1 MLWCHVAKTQTV
13 AEYYL
18 LQCYVRFNSVKRTS
32 TNDSRYLL
40 SFAWMAPRPCLP
52 HNARWCWTFTIPHNT
67 LCPPPSPPPK
77 KKFALTV
84 VSKFSWEDCTF
95 RKQYH
100 KIIQN
105 LGGKQTDCI
114 WGDSEIVNW
123 LHLKSSKVMKSW
135 ITFLKLWDLLGYF
148 ERTTSERPTCQKLAL
163 WSKLFQRY

>member
-1 MLWCHVAKTQTV
+1 MCGSTV
-13 AEYYL
+13 SSAPPLTIVVTFFHLPGWHQGLVFLTMRVDAERLQSPIIHSAPSL
-18 LQCYVRFNSVKRTS
+18 L
-32 TNDSRYLL
+32 
-40 SFAWMAPRPCLP
+40 
-52 HNARWCWTFTIPHNT
+52 
-67 LCPPPSPPPK
+67 PPPPRSPH
-77 KKFALTV
+77 KFALTV
-84 VSKFSWEDCTF
+84 VSKFSWEDCIF

-148 ERTTSERPTCQKLAL
+148 ERTASERPTCQKLAL